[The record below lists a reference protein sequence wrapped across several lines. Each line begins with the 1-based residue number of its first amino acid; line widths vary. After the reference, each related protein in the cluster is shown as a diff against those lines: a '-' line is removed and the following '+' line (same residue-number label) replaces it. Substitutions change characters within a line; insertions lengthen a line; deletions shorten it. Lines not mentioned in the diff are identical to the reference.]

1 MADKKPVGRNVD
13 GMLAAIAGAAG
24 HARTAFKNESLQRS
38 RATNILTPEM
48 VGGETMAHALMTTLG
63 GVVRPI
69 TTEDLR
75 QFRRNV
81 GALKTKVT
89 KNAMRGGIKPKQ
101 GIQFS
106 AKDDIERANK
116 QIFSALLV
124 GGSKGVLRFVTNA
137 GPDSKHSR
145 HHVHVEL
152 TSWSAA
158 TASPRKPKDLAR
170 WAANEPVRYDCD
182 CERHR
187 YWYRYI
193 ATIGGWNYG
202 RDESGFPKIKN
213 PRLQGVACKHVLRVM
228 RELMGNS
235 MIHAKIAKMLES
247 GKSLVVK
254 RQDAK
259 AMIEGQNKNIKK
271 ITPAKTARMVK
282 LSIKLTKQL
291 SAKKPDAQRRA
302 EERESATGAVKTA
315 IASQIV
321 KLKNL
326 GIKDEEIKNMLAAMS
341 KELA

>member
-1 MADKKPVGRNVD
+1 MPDKKPAGRNVE
-13 GMLAAIAGAAG
+13 GLLAAISGAAG
-24 HARTAFKNESLQRS
+24 QSKTAFKNEALQRS

-63 GVVRPI
+63 GVIRPI

-81 GALKTKVT
+81 GALKSKVT

-116 QIFSALLV
+116 QIFSAVLA

-137 GPDSKHSR
+137 GPDSKRSSHN
-145 HHVHVEL
+145 VNVEL
-152 TSWSAA
+152 TTWGAA
-158 TASPRKPKDLAR
+158 TASPRKPIELAR
-170 WAANEPVRYDCD
+170 WAANEPVRYDCT

-202 RDESGFPKIKN
+202 RDEAGFPKIKN

-228 RELMGNS
+228 RELMGNT
-235 MIHAKIAKMLES
+235 MIHAKIAKMIES

-259 AMIEGQNKNIKK
+259 AMIESQKKNIKK
-271 ITPAKTARMVK
+271 ITPAKTARMIKISV
-282 LSIKLTKQL
+282 KLTKQL
-291 SAKKPDAQRRA
+291 ATKKPEVQRRA
-302 EERESATGAVKTA
+302 EEREGAAGAFKSA
-315 IASQIV
+315 IAAQIA

-326 GIKDEEIKNMLAAMS
+326 GMKDDEIKQMLAAVS